1 VTSIGPVLLIV
12 IAIAGLAFG
21 QYAAQNALIAQL
33 SGLMGQQTAEFL
45 QTAVASAA
53 SKSSDR
59 GDDDWNYHF
68 NSDGLGRLR
77 RNANCVKCDL
87 EGYAQGHHSLAA
99 NSRTRCQPRI
109 IAALGFL
116 LMVSLIVSTAL
127 MAFVAMATIAREPG
141 GALMFLPEPFRQCSS
156 HVDRRA
162 GRRARNSREQGRLQN
177 HILFWHKNDYRDA
190 EAIGHRT

>member
-21 QYAAQNALIAQL
+21 QYAAQNALTAQL

-87 EGYAQGHHSLAA
+87 EGYAQGHHSLVA

-109 IAALGFL
+109 SRSIG
-116 LMVSLIVSTAL
+116 I
-127 MAFVAMATIAREPG
+127 
-141 GALMFLPEPFRQCSS
+141 SS
-156 HVDRRA
+156 HGVAHREHCVDGVRRDGDDCARA
-162 GRRARNSREQGRLQN
+162 GRRLDVSARTPSPMFIAR
-177 HILFWHKNDYRDA
+177 
-190 EAIGHRT
+190 